1 MQRSEPPRTASLS
14 DPAPRPSA
22 RPLERSQPPAEDARA
37 VSNRPAPDGRLPAES
52 PAPESAASPPLTE
65 PVSIPPSSYE
75 QPLDAVVAIRAM
87 RVIALKDDEAPPSV
101 EASELSE
108 DDIEEGLVPPTDA
121 LDGGIDV
128 QFEADAETETETVEA
143 LDEADLTAEPER
155 PPPPKRRQKSQPGDA
170 SQPSGSAFPK
180 PPARP
185 ESSSDSARLGDDPTR
200 SLGPTPTTRRRPW
213 WETMFGDDFARAEK
227 PPTASQVRRD
237 VNFVTASLGLAP
249 GSVVLDLCCGQG
261 LLAAE
266 LASRGYAVVGYDLS
280 VYQLAIAADNAQ
292 ARQQKINFLQ
302 GDVREMAFEEMFD
315 AVVCWDTSFGY
326 FEEEKNHN
334 VAERI
339 FNALRPGGQLL
350 LDVVNRDFAAVGS
363 PNHVWFEG
371 DGAICMDDMSL
382 DWITSRLK
390 VKRSLILDDGRS
402 RECTYSVRL
411 YTLHELG
418 KLLHD
423 VGFRVTQASGDVAT
437 PGVFFGPCSPRVIIR
452 AQKP

>member
-1 MQRSEPPRTASLS
+1 M
-14 DPAPRPSA
+14 
-22 RPLERSQPPAEDARA
+22 
-37 VSNRPAPDGRLPAES
+37 
-52 PAPESAASPPLTE
+52 
-65 PVSIPPSSYE
+65 
-75 QPLDAVVAIRAM
+75 VAIRAM
-87 RVIALKDDEAPPSV
+87 RVIALKDEESPEV
-101 EASELSE
+101 ETSEVSE
-108 DDIEEGLVPPTDA
+108 DDIEEGFAQTPAPDA
-121 LDGGIDV
+121 ALHA
-128 QFEADAETETETVEA
+128 EAAPSEPDAVEA
-143 LDEADLTAEPER
+143 LDEADLTAEPK
-155 PPPPKRRQKSQPGDA
+155 PPPPPRRKQKSLPPTSAPPA
-170 SQPSGSAFPK
+170 SGASASGAPSFPK

-185 ESSSDSARLGDDPTR
+185 ESTPDSTKRLGEDALR
-200 SLGPTPTTRRRPW
+200 GGPTPTTRRRPW

-227 PPTASQVRRD
+227 PFSPKQVRRD
-237 VNFVTASLGLAP
+237 VDFIAASLNLPP
-249 GSVVLDLCCGQG
+249 GAVLLDLCCGQG
-261 LLAAE
+261 LHAAE
-266 LASRGYAVVGYDLS
+266 LASRGFGVVGYDLS

-302 GDVREMAFEEMFD
+302 GDMREMAFEEMFD

-334 VAERI
+334 IAERI

-371 DGAICMDDMSL
+371 DGAICMDDMSV

-402 RECTYSVRL
+402 RECSYSVRL

-437 PGVFFGPCSPRVIIR
+437 PGVFFGPSSPRIIIR